1 MCGSSLLDVNQEWE
15 DVGEYKGTSTTRATK
30 YSDFSCCLVCL
41 SSQLIANFLCLMAL
55 EG

>member
-1 MCGSSLLDVNQEWE
+1 MSIKNGRRLEFKYE
-15 DVGEYKGTSTTRATK
+15 GTSANRATK

-41 SSQLIANFLCLMAL
+41 SSQLIVNFLCLVAL